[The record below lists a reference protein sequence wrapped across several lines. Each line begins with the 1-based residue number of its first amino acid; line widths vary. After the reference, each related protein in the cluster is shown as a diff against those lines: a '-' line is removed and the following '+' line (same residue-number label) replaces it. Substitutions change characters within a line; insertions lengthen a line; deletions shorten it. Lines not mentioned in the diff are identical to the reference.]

1 MISNFERQVI
11 VIFIEIYMYIYIY
24 IYIYVCVCVCVCVC
38 VRVCVCEQLEGHSGC
53 QYDFPLLPML
63 IILNDKPYEVY

>member
-1 MISNFERQVI
+1 M
-11 VIFIEIYMYIYIY
+11 
-24 IYIYVCVCVCVCVC
+24 CVCVCVCVC